1 MKPPILFA
9 LKEITMKSR
18 IVLSCFFFIVGF
30 ISQAGEQIG
39 NMITET
45 DRDCLMISSST
56 AESEDVF
63 YESECKA
70 FGGYTLKVVGKE
82 DRVGPALS
90 YRGFDITLKDPDFP
104 HKLASKNIE
113 WFFSRSYYPNGAGTV
128 DWFGMVYQFEVQTPK
143 GKVLQYY
150 GLHLLKG
157 QSCVVGISESRDVVV
172 RAVYDGGSKCLHY

>member
-1 MKPPILFA
+1 MNPPILFA

-18 IVLSCFFFIVGF
+18 IVLSFLFLLVGV
-30 ISQAGEQIG
+30 SAQAGEQIG